1 MLSDKI
7 FACACVV
14 LEKALIKPRLFFET
28 VDIAAFAAYNKNG
41 RTGDKHTPY
50 LHQPFRPKPF
60 AERHAERIMKIYQSV
75 EELIGKTPLLR
86 LNRLEKACK
95 LNAVLLV

>member
-7 FACACVV
+7 FACACAV

-41 RTGDKHTPY
+41 RTGDKHTPIY
-50 LHQPFRPKPF
+50 TNPF
-60 AERHAERIMKIYQSV
+60 AQN
-75 EELIGKTPLLR
+75 LLPNGTR
-86 LNRLEKACK
+86 SAL
-95 LNAVLLV
+95 